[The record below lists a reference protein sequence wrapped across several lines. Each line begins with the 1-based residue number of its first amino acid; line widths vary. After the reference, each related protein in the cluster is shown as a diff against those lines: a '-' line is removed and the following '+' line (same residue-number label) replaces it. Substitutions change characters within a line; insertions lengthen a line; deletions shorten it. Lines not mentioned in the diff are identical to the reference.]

1 MDNRDSKSQTSP
13 DGWHLSAE
21 RRYPVGPGGDPGNVP
36 WAFGIAAEA
45 KSRRSGA
52 LQLPSG
58 TEDGWRCEGAFGC
71 RFGCEDVDG
80 FGFGLRR

>member
-1 MDNRDSKSQTSP
+1 MMDNRDSKSQTSP

-21 RRYPVGPGGDPGNVP
+21 RRYPVGPGGAPGNVP

-58 TEDGWRCEGAFGC
+58 TEDAFGY